1 MIGKGLR
8 LCLRQSEKAVI
19 HFDFFYKKKKKYK
32 HICKHILGQSRQSYR
47 KKITGLMVQS
57 IWTLCG
63 SIFYWCPSFHPQSS
77 YMLIG

>member
-32 HICKHILGQSRQSYR
+32 HICKHILGQSRQ
-47 KKITGLMVQS
+47 TGKSACLTGRRLLV
-57 IWTLCG
+57 
-63 SIFYWCPSFHPQSS
+63 
-77 YMLIG
+77 

>member
-1 MIGKGLR
+1 MYGYENAL
-8 LCLRQSEKAVI
+8 I

-57 IWTLCG
+57 
-63 SIFYWCPSFHPQSS
+63 QSS
-77 YMLIG
+77 YMVIG